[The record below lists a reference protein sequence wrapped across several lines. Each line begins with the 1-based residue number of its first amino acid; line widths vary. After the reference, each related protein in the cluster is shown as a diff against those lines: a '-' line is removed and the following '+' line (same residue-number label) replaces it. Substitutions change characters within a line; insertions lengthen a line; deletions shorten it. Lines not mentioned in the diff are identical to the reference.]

1 MFLAVFNVILIITVT
16 ISSVIWLYLAVK
28 DKE

>member
-1 MFLAVFNVILIITVT
+1 MFLSVFNIILIITVT

-28 DKE
+28 EKE

>member
-1 MFLAVFNVILIITVT
+1 MFLTVFNVILIITVT

>member
-1 MFLAVFNVILIITVT
+1 MFLTVFNVILIITVS

>member
-1 MFLAVFNVILIITVT
+1 MFLTVFNVILIITVT

-28 DKE
+28 EKE